1 MRLTAMC
8 TASPGKASAGCAISR
23 RHRALWSVIERYG
36 LKSVVFVEALSAGV
50 LGLDLLKELVDLVEG
65 RGHEVAL
72 HIHTEW
78 LPYLGRPLL
87 GDRYGQAY
95 GGFLGG

>member
-1 MRLTAMC
+1 M
-8 TASPGKASAGCAISR
+8 
-23 RHRALWSVIERYG
+23 
-36 LKSVVFVEALSAGV
+36 